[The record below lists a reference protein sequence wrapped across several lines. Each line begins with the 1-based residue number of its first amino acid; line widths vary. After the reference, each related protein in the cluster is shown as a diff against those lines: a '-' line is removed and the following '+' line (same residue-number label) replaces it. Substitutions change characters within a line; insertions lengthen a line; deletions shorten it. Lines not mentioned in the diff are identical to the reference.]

1 MWPATPLESLTSQN
15 LLTLLKTISLRPPT
29 ASERPFPNGGTSGIL
44 PHQSVMTFMAML
56 RTHSCLLGS
65 LSVQGAQMSV

>member
-1 MWPATPLESLTSQN
+1 MASDPVGKPDKPEPIDSAEDDQPAT
-15 LLTLLKTISLRPPT
+15 PT